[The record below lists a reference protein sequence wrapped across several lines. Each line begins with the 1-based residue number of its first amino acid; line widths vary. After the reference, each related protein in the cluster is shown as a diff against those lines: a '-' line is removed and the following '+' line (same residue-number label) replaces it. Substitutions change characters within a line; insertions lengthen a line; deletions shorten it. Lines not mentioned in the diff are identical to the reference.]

1 MKTTALEQGW
11 TFADLMA
18 WATNRFPYAEIS
30 EDDNGELVVSLGVK
44 ECCRNRESKLVAC
57 DE

>member
-1 MKTTALEQGW
+1 MKTTALEQEW

-18 WATNRFPYAEIS
+18 WAGLRFPYAEIS
-30 EDDNGELVVSLGVK
+30 EDGTGELVMSLGVREGK
-44 ECCRNRESKLVAC
+44 DLESKLVAC